1 MLQPL
6 SDRLG
11 HATPLAG
18 LDEVVGRIAD
28 ELEADLVARPLP
40 LPNALIAELEARSVT
55 LEGSLRRAASVALA
69 DALER
74 LRALSPPA
82 EVLPPEATSLA
93 RGWAAAG
100 FDAARTSH
108 LCLQAQHELT
118 ERLAA
123 ATERA
128 GEQSAGALRWRA
140 HRVTAEGLAR
150 HTLRLG
156 ELFLGEYHRELER
169 LRGQGQ
175 RAAGPLVAR
184 VLEGEWVDAGELGYD
199 LRRCHLALVSGAE
212 PPDLVRDLSSRGDWQ
227 VLHTVG
233 PHDVTWAWVASEREL
248 SDRDLDW
255 LASWHRERGAGAAFG
270 EPGSGL
276 EGFRSSHDQAL
287 EAWSVAAATGDR
299 VALYRDV
306 ALMIALL
313 RDRMLASVFVTREL
327 GQLASPGEREAELRR
342 VARTYLESGQNGVV
356 TASKLGCNRRTVER
370 KLQHAER
377 LMGHLLRQR
386 SGEALLALRLVS
398 LGIDERPAELSST

>member
-6 SDRLG
+6 SD
-11 HATPLAG
+11 HPSAAMPIAG
-18 LDEVVGRIAD
+18 LDEVLDRIAD
-28 ELEADLVARPLP
+28 ELEAELVARPLP
-40 LPNALIAELEARSVT
+40 LPNALIAQLEARSVT
-55 LEGSLRRAASVALA
+55 LEGSLRRAASVALG

-74 LRALSPPA
+74 LRAQSPPA
-82 EVLPPEATSLA
+82 EVLPPEATNLA
-93 RGWAAAG
+93 RVWAAAG
-100 FDAARTSH
+100 FDAARTAH
-108 LCLQAQHELT
+108 LCLLAQHELT
-118 ERLAA
+118 QRLAA

-128 GEQSAGALRWRA
+128 VEHSVGVRWRVA
-140 HRVTAEGLAR
+140 RVAAESLAR

-156 ELFLGEYHRELER
+156 ELFLGEHHRELER
-169 LRGQGQ
+169 LRGQGP

-184 VLEGEWVDAGELGYD
+184 VLEGEWVDAAELGYD
-199 LRRCHLALVSGAE
+199 LGRSHLALVSAAQ
-212 PPDLVRDLSSRGDWQ
+212 PPDLVRDLSSRADWQ
-227 VLHTVG
+227 VLNTAG

-255 LASWHRERGAGAAFG
+255 LASWHRERRADAAFG

-287 EAWSVAAATGDR
+287 EVWSVAPVTGDR

-327 GQLASPGEREAELRR
+327 GQLAGPGEREAELRR
-342 VARTYLESGQNGVV
+342 VVRTYLESAQNGVV

-370 KLQHAER
+370 KLQQAER
-377 LMGHLLRQR
+377 MMGHLLRQR
-386 SGEALLALRLVS
+386 SAEALLALRLAS
-398 LGIDERPAELSST
+398 LGIHGRPAELRGT